1 MLICYS
7 GFCSHHSTGRRL
19 AFVKVVKAAAK
30 AIKEAVATYEKEFPW
45 KSLSAFSAKN
55 QLKLGWH
62 SAIMYSDL
70 NSINLIFEKGTIH
83 FVDTVWAENVKCEGK
98 KPNFQLY

>member
-30 AIKEAVATYEKEFPW
+30 AIKEAIATYEKEFTW
-45 KSLSAFSAKN
+45 ESLGAFSAEN
-55 QLKLGWH
+55 QLKLGGH
-62 SAIMYSDL
+62 AADLYSDL
-70 NSINLIFEKGTIH
+70 SSIHLVFEDGVIFFSH
-83 FVDTVWAENVKCEGK
+83 RVFADDVKCEGK
-98 KPNFQLY
+98 KT